1 MKSQKKNLKRNICIY
16 VCVRACVYSFL
27 MNDSIQLTEYLLF
40 QITQSNKR
48 TAGNLATREHPSRN
62 FTMSEDGMI
71 EVIPLSAIP
80 EPSKN
85 PAMGHWQMSC
95 VACSPPP
102 RQTPPSRKE
111 SGRRR
116 RRRTPRYNSVSKI
129 DRASRIVFPLFFLA
143 INVFYWF
150 AYLSRSE
157 RINYYNVNSNG
168 TWDWS
173 LNEILKRKHMCE
185 HSPWNYLWEN
195 NVRPI

>member
-1 MKSQKKNLKRNICIY
+1 MEYLVKLKSIIIIKILKMKSQKKNLKRKNIYI
-16 VCVRACVYSFL
+16 YSFL
-27 MNDSIQLTEYLLF
+27 INDSIQLTEYLLF
-40 QITQSNKR
+40 QISQSNKR
-48 TAGNLATREHPSRN
+48 TAGNLAARGHSSRN
-62 FTMSEDGMI
+62 FTMNEDGII

-85 PAMGHWQMSC
+85 PTMGHWQMSC

-129 DRASRIVFPLFFLA
+129 DRASRIVFPVFFLA

-168 TWDWS
+168 T
-173 LNEILKRKHMCE
+173 
-185 HSPWNYLWEN
+185 
-195 NVRPI
+195 